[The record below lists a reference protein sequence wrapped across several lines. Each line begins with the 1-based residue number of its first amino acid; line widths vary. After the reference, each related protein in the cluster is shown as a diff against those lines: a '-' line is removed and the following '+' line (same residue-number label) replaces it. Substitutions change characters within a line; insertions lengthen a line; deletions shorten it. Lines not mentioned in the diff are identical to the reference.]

1 MTSVRATSARAAA
14 VERPVGSATETAVI
28 KPASPAVTVAPAYEA
43 TPIKAGPAIV
53 VGPSIE
59 TGPPIKAVVP
69 RAGADEDSAVEP
81 VRTIVAVG
89 GAGIRGIPVIAI
101 RADRRNIAIT
111 SANSNGNPNL
121 RLRRSRRRKHAN
133 RQ

>member
-53 VGPSIE
+53 VGPPIE
-59 TGPPIKAVVP
+59 TVVP

-111 SANSNGNPNL
+111 SANSNSNPNL